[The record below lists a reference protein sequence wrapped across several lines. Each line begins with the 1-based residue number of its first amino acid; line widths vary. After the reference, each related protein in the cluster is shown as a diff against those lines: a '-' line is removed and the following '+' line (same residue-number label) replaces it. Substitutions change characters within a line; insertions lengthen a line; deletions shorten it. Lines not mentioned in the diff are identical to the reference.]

1 MFLEQTKDRKFSL
14 TPTKVLRLLQRHDS
28 APDTLPR
35 IVSRDSK
42 GRLLSDGGG
51 PLTVCQ
57 RLGALKLLKNLRHR

>member
-28 APDTLPR
+28 APETLPI

-42 GRLLSDGGG
+42 GRLPRPLVSDTPGS
-51 PLTVCQ
+51 PRWRTSIPSQ
-57 RLGALKLLKNLRHR
+57 